1 MKLLHTFFICIALA
15 FGSTKASAQIYTF
28 KATSFSIM
36 EKDDN
41 DKWGKWS
48 DPDESTVVI
57 TLDGTKDRLVVG
69 SKEPQVYK
77 IMSYG
82 QKLSTE
88 FEDTIPLNCMALDG
102 GACTILIITR
112 VNQGNRK
119 QIYINFEDVKIVY
132 NIY

>member
-15 FGSTKASAQIYTF
+15 FGSTKASAQVYTF

-36 EKDDN
+36 ERDDN
-41 DKWGKWS
+41 GKWGKWS

-69 SKEPQVYK
+69 SKEPQIYK
-77 IMSYG
+77 IMNYG

>member
-1 MKLLHTFFICIALA
+1 MKLLSTFFICIALA
-15 FGSTKASAQIYTF
+15 FGSTKASAQVYTF

-36 EKDDN
+36 EKSDSG
-41 DKWGKWS
+41 KWGKWS
-48 DPDESTVVI
+48 DFEESTVVI
-57 TLDGTKDRLVVG
+57 TLDGKKDRLVVG

-82 QKLSTE
+82 KKLSTE

-102 GACTILIITR
+102 GACTILIVTR
-112 VNQGNRK
+112 VNQKNRK
-119 QIYINFEDVKIVY
+119 QIYINFADVKIVY

>member
-15 FGSTKASAQIYTF
+15 FGSSRVNAQVYTF
-28 KATSFSIM
+28 KATSFSLM
-36 EKDDN
+36 EKDDTG
-41 DKWGKWS
+41 KWGKWS
-48 DPDESTVVI
+48 DFKESTVVI
-57 TLDGTKDRLVVG
+57 TLDGNKDRLVIG

-77 IMSYG
+77 IMNYG
-82 QKLSTE
+82 QKVSTE

-102 GACTILIITR
+102 GACTIFIITR

-119 QIYINFEDVKIVY
+119 QIYVNFEDVKIVY